1 MGSPWLESKYV
12 IFVQFTSK
20 GYCIMAR
27 DFVLAWASWFECH
40 LLIDVLK
47 NFIYLLCWVA
57 DSIIIFLCQLSSNAV
72 NIPLE
77 HSIVVFQHPVHFYI
91 AVWLYQQICSTSL
104 SEIILNYCS
113 SESSSIS
120 CNGLHGWVVVL

>member
-1 MGSPWLESKYV
+1 MEFSYIKSTDDRNWESLKMEMGSPWLESKYV

-40 LLIDVLK
+40 LLIDVLQ

-57 DSIIIFLCQLSSNAV
+57 DSIYNFHDTRKKRGSEDL
-72 NIPLE
+72 
-77 HSIVVFQHPVHFYI
+77 HFKYD
-91 AVWLYQQICSTSL
+91 VSRYVYTP
-104 SEIILNYCS
+104 
-113 SESSSIS
+113 
-120 CNGLHGWVVVL
+120 G